1 MADILD
7 EAAAVVQC
15 KECPWYRS
23 CVTPLRFT
31 PEEVRK
37 QMEASTGVAGA
48 QGQEMQS
55 LMANMAA
62 AAQDLLL
69 EACPIFIQRLRTSP
83 RLAQRV
89 KEIMRSWG
97 DE

>member
-31 PEEVRK
+31 PEDLRK
-37 QMEASTGVAGA
+37 QMEGSPMGLGPQAL
-48 QGQEMQS
+48 EMQR
-55 LMANMAA
+55 LMAGMAS
-62 AAQDLLL
+62 AAQSMIL
-69 EACPIFIQRLRTSP
+69 EACPVFIQRLRASP
-83 RLAQRV
+83 RLAL
-89 KEIMRSWG
+89 IT
-97 DE
+97 